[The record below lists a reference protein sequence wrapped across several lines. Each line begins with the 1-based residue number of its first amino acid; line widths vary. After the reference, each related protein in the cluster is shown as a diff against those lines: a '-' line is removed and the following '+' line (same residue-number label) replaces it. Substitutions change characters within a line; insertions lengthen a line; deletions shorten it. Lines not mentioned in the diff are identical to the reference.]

1 MLGRMCSRD
10 FLAPPIWHSVG
21 VPRSLEDHHRQFIFR
36 QYWAQDP
43 MDENHPD
50 GDSYATLQLL
60 GALHLNSAHAY
71 DAAALAGLGLIQ
83 APTVGDSPIF

>member
-1 MLGRMCSRD
+1 
-10 FLAPPIWHSVG
+10 
-21 VPRSLEDHHRQFIFR
+21 
-36 QYWAQDP
+36 